1 MVSGPSGVWNFTLIP
16 NLASQGISTLQPSSS
31 SLISQETKII
41 ANESM
46 QEHSPIRNPVH
57 QPVGPGGHGG
67 LLSNLSQFPQM
78 NSTFFGEATT
88 SMGLPN
94 MGAITPLQ
102 VHMSNMIS
110 SGTTSTP
117 SVTFSVSGPGQPIGT
132 ELMMVQSTALGFGSL
147 GSNTSTAWDNSD
159 NAASSSQHNSMA
171 MDRQAGINPLSS
183 AMNVPIGLHPNAQ
196 QPPPKY
202 VKIWEVKGSSSLAFI
217 CA

>member
-1 MVSGPSGVWNFTLIP
+1 MVSAPAFSHVPISNV
-16 NLASQGISTLQPSSS
+16 ASQGISALQTSSP
-31 SLISQETKII
+31 SLISQEANI
-41 ANESM
+41 ANDNV
-46 QEHSPIRNPVH
+46 QEHKPIVHPVQ
-57 QPVGPGGHGG
+57 QPVRPGGHGS
-67 LLSNLSQFPQM
+67 LLNNLSQVRLM
-78 NSTFFGEATT
+78 NSTSLGGGAT

-94 MGAITPLQ
+94 IGATPIQ

-110 SGTTSTP
+110 SGMTSTP
-117 SVTFSVSGPGQPIGT
+117 SVISTMSGPGQPIST
-132 ELMMVQSTALGFGSL
+132 QQMVQSTALGFGSL